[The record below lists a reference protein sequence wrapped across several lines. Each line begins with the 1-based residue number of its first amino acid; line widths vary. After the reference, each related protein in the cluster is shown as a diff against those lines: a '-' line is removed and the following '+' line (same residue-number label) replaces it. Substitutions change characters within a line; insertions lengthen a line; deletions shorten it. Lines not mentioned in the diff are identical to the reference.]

1 MSPLLPD
8 TNIILKLFR
17 GDEHV
22 ASNISRFDKIVIPP
36 TVIGEFKMGI
46 ESDTQRGKTQ
56 RRQLDAFLD
65 SEYVES
71 VPVTEATTDFY
82 AAIYHELKAK
92 GKPIPTNDMW
102 IAASAIE
109 HHAVLYSL
117 DGHFQLIPMLRRL

>member
-1 MSPLLPD
+1 
-8 TNIILKLFR
+8 
-17 GDEHV
+17 
-22 ASNISRFDKIVIPP
+22 
-36 TVIGEFKMGI
+36 MGI
-46 ESDTQRGKTQ
+46 ESDTRRGKTQ

-65 SEYVES
+65 SEYVEI

-102 IAASAIE
+102 IAAPAIE

-117 DGHFQLIPMLRRL
+117 DGHFQQIPMLRRLQVSRQGRDVQLQFELSLHFQQIPMLRRL